1 MSPNGV
7 RELLATMAVYMDV
20 PTILAVSFG
29 LVQEPKHHH
38 SSVIRSLLKA
48 INIRVVLLLMMDL
61 YTSFQLV
68 PIESYDTIQPMSPTP
83 LLEKTLALILGSGMD
98 VCLGAM
104 GVYTA
109 FLIITV
115 VY

>member
-1 MSPNGV
+1 
-7 RELLATMAVYMDV
+7 MDV
-20 PTILAVSFG
+20 PESLAVSFG
-29 LVQEPKHHH
+29 LIQEPKHHH
-38 SSVIRSLLKA
+38 SSVISSLIKA
-48 INIRVVLLLMMDL
+48 VNIRVVLLLMIDL

-68 PIESYDTIQPMSPTP
+68 PIESYDTIQPMNPAP

-98 VCLGAM
+98 VRLGAM
-104 GVYTA
+104 GVYMV